1 MSRTLNLTCR
11 QCRQTL
17 WVGQHSLSRDEWYIY
32 GPEPERA
39 QLARFVNEHMRHDVR
54 FEDSELVPDDF
65 THMDEEWEMGG
76 GSIHIQ
82 DDHPN

>member
-11 QCRQTL
+11 QCKQTL
-17 WVGQHSLSRDEWYIY
+17 WVWQESASRGEWYIY

-39 QLARFVNEHMRHDVR
+39 QLTRFVNEHMSHYVR

-65 THMDEEWEMGG
+65 THMDEEWEKVDG
-76 GSIHIQ
+76 
-82 DDHPN
+82 